1 MAQMGLLVI
10 TYVTIYKKK
19 QGWRDNLESNTR
31 KKQREILSI
40 IIIEGK
46 FVFQSSI

>member
-10 TYVTIYKKK
+10 TYVTYVTIYKKK

-31 KKQREILSI
+31 KK
-40 IIIEGK
+40 
-46 FVFQSSI
+46 